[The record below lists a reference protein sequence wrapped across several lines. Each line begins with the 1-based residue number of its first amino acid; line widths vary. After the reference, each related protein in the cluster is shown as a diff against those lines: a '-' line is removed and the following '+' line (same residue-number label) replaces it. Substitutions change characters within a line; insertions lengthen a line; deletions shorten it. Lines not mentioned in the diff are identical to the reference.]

1 VEMQKS
7 FLTVEAVLVIA
18 STFCIF
24 AFLQKKKKKKKKIE
38 AVTEYFKIIKLVKSF
53 NFKEIIS
60 DNSA

>member
-24 AFLQKKKKKKKKIE
+24 AFLQKKKKKKKIE